1 MRVRRSKCP
10 PARIRTTWSGAE
22 SKKTLIQREFAPIV
36 RETANCGRIIALSHM
51 PATQEVSESL
61 IRDNITRAISDV
73 FKTMLGR
80 PADLVNSVAP
90 NAAESWPPFPAEGAD
105 PTPQVVGTVGFLG
118 DANGLIYLYLPLP
131 FAVQVTCHLLGMSES
146 EIEESGEECI
156 NDAIG
161 ELTNMTVGSFK
172 NGLCDAGFSCKLT
185 IPSILRGSNFSVEP
199 ISSAQRYI
207 YHYDCGGQRIVT
219 DILLKTD
226 TND

>member
-1 MRVRRSKCP
+1 
-10 PARIRTTWSGAE
+10 
-22 SKKTLIQREFAPIV
+22 
-36 RETANCGRIIALSHM
+36 M

-61 IRDNITRAISDV
+61 IRENITRAISDV

-80 PADLVNSVAP
+80 TAEFAHATTP
-90 NAAESWPPFPAEGAD
+90 NGGDCWPPIPTEGTEAI
-105 PTPQVVGTVGFLG
+105 PQVVGTVGFLG
-118 DANGLIYLYLPLP
+118 DVNGLIYLYLPLP
-131 FAVQVTCHLLGMSES
+131 FSVQVTCQMLGMTEA
-146 EIEESGEECI
+146 ELQEAGDECI

-172 NGLCDAGFSCKLT
+172 NGLCDAGFPCKLT

-207 YHYDCGGQRIVT
+207 YHYNCGDQRIVT

-226 TND
+226 SID